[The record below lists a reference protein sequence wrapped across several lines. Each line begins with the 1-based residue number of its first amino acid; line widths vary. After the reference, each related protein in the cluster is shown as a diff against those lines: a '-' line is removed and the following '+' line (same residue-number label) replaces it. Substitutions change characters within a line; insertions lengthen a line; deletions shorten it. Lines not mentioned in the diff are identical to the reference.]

1 MKIFPMSFFSTGDF
15 KNKLK
20 NKVRVLKKKRLGT
33 ASNKNLKPLTRLE
46 KRALV
51 ILGPHFERK
60 ISKASIDPFSNISVS
75 CTVI

>member
-1 MKIFPMSFFSTGDF
+1 M
-15 KNKLK
+15 
-20 NKVRVLKKKRLGT
+20 LKKKRLGT